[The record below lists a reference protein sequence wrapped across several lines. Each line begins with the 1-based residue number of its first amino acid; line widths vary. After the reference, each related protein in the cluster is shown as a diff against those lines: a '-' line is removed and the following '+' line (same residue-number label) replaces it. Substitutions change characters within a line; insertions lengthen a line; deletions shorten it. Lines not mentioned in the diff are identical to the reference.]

1 MESMTL
7 IKRPSLRDVG
17 VRYLT
22 PENTH
27 LFIGTLG
34 SLHCIVDDK
43 EAYANVYCLLT
54 FPISYPQNYISVCY
68 SDDEGKE
75 QEIGVIEALDDF
87 PEEAQKLVQQSLARQ
102 YFEQVIRRI
111 YDTRWE
117 YGLIFFDVE
126 TDSGRKH
133 FSMRWQHDKA
143 LEYGRN
149 GKVLLDTFNNR
160 YVIPSVPDLPGADRN
175 RLMRFIYW

>member
-1 MESMTL
+1 MEDT
-7 IKRPSLRDVG
+7 KRSLRAVG

-22 PENTH
+22 PQNCR
-27 LFIGTLG
+27 LYIGTLG

-43 EAYANVYCLLT
+43 EAYANVYCLMT
-54 FPISYPQNYISVCY
+54 FPISYPYQYISVCY
-68 SDDEGKE
+68 SDEEGKE
-75 QEIGVIEALDDF
+75 QEIGVIESLDQF
-87 PEEAQKLVQQSLARQ
+87 PLDVQQLVKNSLGQ
-102 YFEQVIRRI
+102 HYFEQIIYRI

-126 TDSGRKH
+126 TDSGRKQ

-160 YVIPSVPDLPGADRN
+160 YVIPAVSELPASDRN
-175 RLMRFIYW
+175 RLLRFIYW

>member
-1 MESMTL
+1 MEL
-7 IKRPSLRDVG
+7 EQNKERYHLRDVG

-22 PENTH
+22 PENCH
-27 LFIGTLG
+27 LYIGTLG

-43 EAYANVYCLLT
+43 EAYANVYCLMT
-54 FPISYPQNYISVCY
+54 FPISHPYQYISVNY
-68 SDDEGKE
+68 SDNEGKE
-75 QEIGVIEALDDF
+75 QEIGVIETLENF
-87 PEEAQKLVQQSLARQ
+87 PEEIQNLVRQSLGQ
-102 YFEQVIRRI
+102 HYFEQTIRRI
-111 YDTRWE
+111 YDSRWE

-126 TDSGRKH
+126 TDSGRKE

-160 YVIPSVPDLPGADRN
+160 YVIPSVPDLPPADRN
-175 RLMRFIYW
+175 RLLRFIYW

>member
-1 MESMTL
+1 MITTEETS
-7 IKRPSLRDVG
+7 KLRQVG

-22 PENTH
+22 PQNTRIY
-27 LFIGTLG
+27 IGTLG

-54 FPISYPQNYISVCY
+54 FPISFPDSYISVCY
-68 SDDEGKE
+68 SDNEGKE
-75 QEIGVIEALDDF
+75 QEIGVIEKLTDF
-87 PEEAQKLVQQSLARQ
+87 PEEIECLIHQSLKRQ
-102 YFEQVIRRI
+102 YFEQIIHRI
-111 YDTRWE
+111 YETRWE

-126 TDSGRKH
+126 VDNDRKQ

-143 LEYGRN
+143 LEYGCH

-160 YVIPSVPDLPGADRN
+160 YVVPSVKDLPPADRN

>member
-1 MESMTL
+1 ME
-7 IKRPSLRDVG
+7 IEKHNLRDVG

-22 PENTH
+22 PQNCR
-27 LFIGTLG
+27 LYIGTLG
-34 SLHCIVDDK
+34 SLHCIVEDK
-43 EAYANVYCLLT
+43 EAYANVYCLMT
-54 FPISYPQNYISVCY
+54 FPISHPYQFISVCY

-75 QEIGVIEALDDF
+75 QEIGVIETLDNF
-87 PEEAQKLVQQSLARQ
+87 PEEIQNLIRQSLGQ
-102 YFEQVIRRI
+102 HYFEQTIRRI
-111 YDTRWE
+111 YDSRWE

-126 TDSGRKH
+126 TDSGRKE

-160 YVIPSVPDLPGADRN
+160 YVIPSVPDLPPADRN
-175 RLMRFIYW
+175 RLLRFIYW